1 MIEHTSFLTISLV
14 GPILRMAGPGVG
26 QLALTCSASENSLT
40 AVEIIQNEFIK
51 TAAMTTGMFFM
62 CFVVT
67 SNSHFFLHLK
77 HLDIIATI
85 IYI

>member
-14 GPILRMAGPGVG
+14 GHILRMAGPGVG

-67 SNSHFFLHLK
+67 SNSHFFSRVH
-77 HLDIIATI
+77 ATL
-85 IYI
+85 

>member
-40 AVEIIQNEFIK
+40 AVQIIQNEFIK
-51 TAAMTTGMFFM
+51 TATTTTGMFFL
-62 CFVVT
+62 CVCSDF
-67 SNSHFFLHLK
+67 
-77 HLDIIATI
+77 
-85 IYI
+85 